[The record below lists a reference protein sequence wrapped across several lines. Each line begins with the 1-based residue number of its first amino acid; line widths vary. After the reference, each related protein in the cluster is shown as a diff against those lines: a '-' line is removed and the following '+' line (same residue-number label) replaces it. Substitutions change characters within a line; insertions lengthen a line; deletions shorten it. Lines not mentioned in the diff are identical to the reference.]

1 MVRVNKVH
9 VHATGKRG
17 EVETVAATYVEVE
30 QLACLKLQSM
40 FGVTLFPSLVVLDK
54 GDTHVPGPTVSG
66 ECSVV

>member
-30 QLACLKLQSM
+30 QLASREGLSA
-40 FGVTLFPSLVVLDK
+40 DA
-54 GDTHVPGPTVSG
+54 H
-66 ECSVV
+66 